1 MRRLIAITLLAL
13 AASGCAEN
21 QSLRAF
27 DRAAAMGL
35 AALRAAG
42 PCIRINDNP
51 WNGTRITEVR
61 C

>member
-13 AASGCAEN
+13 GATGCAEDP
-21 QSLRAF
+21 SLRAF
-27 DRAAAMGL
+27 DYAAAMGL
-35 AALRAAG
+35 AHPRPSG
-42 PCIRINDNP
+42 PCVRTNDNP